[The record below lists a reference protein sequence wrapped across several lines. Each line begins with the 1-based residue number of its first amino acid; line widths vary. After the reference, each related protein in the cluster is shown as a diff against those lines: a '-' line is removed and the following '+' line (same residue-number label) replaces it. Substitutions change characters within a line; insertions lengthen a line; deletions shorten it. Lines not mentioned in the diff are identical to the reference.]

1 MVKKWRKRDKMKYF
15 GKLHADQSNQMC
27 YMAQIGYNQK
37 NFVIHG
43 EAGQGGS
50 L

>member
-1 MVKKWRKRDKMKYF
+1 MVKNGPKRDKMKYF
-15 GKLHADQSNQMC
+15 GKLHADQSNQMF
-27 YMAQIGYNQK
+27 YIVQIGYNQK
-37 NFVIHG
+37 YFVIHG